1 MGGLAGESGNGAG
14 WAFELK
20 LGQGAKLRGGHVD
33 GSKVTPEI
41 ARIRGVEPWRTIDS
55 PNRFRQSDDIPSMM
69 NWIKVIRSFTG
80 KPVGIKIV
88 VGGGDTLEPLVRY
101 MAEQGHG
108 PDFIT
113 VDGGEGG
120 TGASYQEL
128 ADGVGLP
135 VKSALMLT
143 DALLRKYGV
152 RDRVKLIASGKL
164 ATPDEIA
171 VALGMG
177 ADLVNIARGFMI
189 SVGCIQALRCHSNE
203 CPVGVA
209 TTDPKLQRA
218 LVVEEKE
225 YRVTNYVL
233 ALRKG
238 LFRLAAAA
246 GLESPVEFDHR
257 HVVYKDEKG
266 LTTSLDEIVHT
277 LMEDGKTVGVAV
289 ES

>member
-1 MGGLAGESGNGAG
+1 
-14 WAFELK
+14 
-20 LGQGAKLRGGHVD
+20 
-33 GSKVTPEI
+33 
-41 ARIRGVEPWRTIDS
+41 
-55 PNRFRQSDDIPSMM
+55 
-69 NWIKVIRSFTG
+69 
-80 KPVGIKIV
+80 
-88 VGGGDTLEPLVRY
+88 
-101 MAEQGHG
+101 
-108 PDFIT
+108 
-113 VDGGEGG
+113 
-120 TGASYQEL
+120 
-128 ADGVGLP
+128 
-135 VKSALMLT
+135 MLT

-152 RDRVKLIASGKL
+152 RERVKLIASGKL

-177 ADLVNIARGFMI
+177 ADLIHIARGFMI

-246 GLESPVEFDHR
+246 GLESPVEFGHR
-257 HVVYKDEKG
+257 HVVYKDERADDFPGGDRPHMDGGWKNRRCG
-266 LTTSLDEIVHT
+266 GRE
-277 LMEDGKTVGVAV
+277 LMNKQASAGPERSDTAEVFFGSPFQRIIPQASRFRPPSG
-289 ES
+289 SW